1 MEQLH
6 NQMLVKQLKAFCV
19 QERTRIENRHRFG
32 ISGTEIVEEYT
43 RLADNVIQRI
53 YQASIQGGI
62 LSKEMPLAI
71 LAVGGYG
78 RGALNPY
85 SDIDVML
92 VYDSSKLTTTANRAV
107 RKSTH
112 CHALGCRIRRGAQ
125 LQIHQRMH
133 QSNVSRPVLEDIYD

>member
-53 YQASIQGGI
+53 YQAEHTRAGFNLERNAARHSRCWRDTAEWRSTRIQT
-62 LSKEMPLAI
+62 
-71 LAVGGYG
+71 
-78 RGALNPY
+78 
-85 SDIDVML
+85 
-92 VYDSSKLTTTANRAV
+92 LT
-107 RKSTH
+107 
-112 CHALGCRIRRGAQ
+112 
-125 LQIHQRMH
+125 
-133 QSNVSRPVLEDIYD
+133 